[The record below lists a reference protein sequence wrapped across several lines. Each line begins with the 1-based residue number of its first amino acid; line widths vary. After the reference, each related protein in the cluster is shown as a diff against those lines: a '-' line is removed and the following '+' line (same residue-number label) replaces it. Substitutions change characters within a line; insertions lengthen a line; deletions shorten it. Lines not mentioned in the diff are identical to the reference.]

1 MRLYTTDQGVCRE
14 NPDGMLEL
22 LDIPHP
28 DLGSALSE
36 DPGLGSL
43 APARTRGTLSPKDVR
58 VLAPVPRPGTIYCVG
73 ANYESHLKEVMDHAS
88 KLGNAD
94 TVTSTLERVHAAPIF
109 FSVPASAITGPF
121 DHIPLPT
128 LAPDHVDY
136 EIEVAAVIGK
146 GGKDIDVNDALGAVA
161 GLTLANDVSA
171 RDIQAQS
178 MAGYDTELGHAKG
191 LDGFKPMG
199 PCLVTMDALPTPAD
213 MTLETRVNGDVRQ
226 SAKLSD
232 LIHNIPTCIACV
244 SKYHTLRPGDV
255 ILTGSPAGVGFFD
268 GQFLRPGDV
277 VEMCAAGIGQMR
289 NKVVTARGQKL

>member
-1 MRLYTTDQGVCRE
+1 MRLYTTDQGICRE
-14 NPDGMLEL
+14 DPDGMLEL
-22 LDIPHP
+22 LDIPYP

-43 APARTRGTLSPKDVR
+43 AAAGTRGMLSPKDVR
-58 VLAPVPRPGTIYCVG
+58 LLAPIPRPGTIYCVG
-73 ANYESHLKEVMDHAS
+73 ANYESHLQEVMDHAS

-94 TVTSTLERVHAAPIF
+94 TVTSTLEKVHTAPIF
-109 FSVPASAITGPF
+109 FSVPTSAITGPF
-121 DHIPLPT
+121 DDIPLPA
-128 LAPDHVDY
+128 LAPGHVDY

-146 GGKDIDVNDALGAVA
+146 GGKDIDVKDALGAVA

-213 MTLETRVNGDVRQ
+213 MTLETRVNGNVRQ
-226 SAKLSD
+226 SAKLSE
-232 LIHNIPTCIACV
+232 LIHNIPACV
-244 SKYHTLRPGDV
+244 AQISKYHTLRPGDV

-268 GQFLRPGDV
+268 GRFLQPGDV
-277 VEMCAAGIGQMR
+277 VEMCATGIGQMR
-289 NKVVTARGQKL
+289 NKVISAGEQNS